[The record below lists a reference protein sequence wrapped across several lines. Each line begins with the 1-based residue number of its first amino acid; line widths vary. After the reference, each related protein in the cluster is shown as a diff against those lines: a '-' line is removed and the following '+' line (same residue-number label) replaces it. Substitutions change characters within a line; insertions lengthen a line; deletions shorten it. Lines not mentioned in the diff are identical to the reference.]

1 MGDSKA
7 ARSEVS
13 MDDILNAL
21 HSLGKQQ
28 RIENNMEQ

>member
-13 MDDILNAL
+13 MDDILKAL
-21 HSLGKQQ
+21 HSLGKQNK
-28 RIENNMEQ
+28 E

>member
-21 HSLGKQQ
+21 HSLGKQNK
-28 RIENNMEQ
+28 E